1 MPLGHT
7 AAHRGKRVLVILR
20 DGTRLVDRFEERND
34 RQVRLRKHGWID
46 KEDLR
51 SLSIYRESS
60 DRAAGTGRR
69 KT

>member
-1 MPLGHT
+1 VPLGHT
-7 AAHRGKRVLVILR
+7 AARRGKRVLVILR

-34 RQVRLRKHGWID
+34 RQVRLREHGWIA
-46 KEDLR
+46 K
-51 SLSIYRESS
+51 SS

>member
-1 MPLGHT
+1 
-7 AAHRGKRVLVILR
+7 VILR

-34 RQVRLRKHGWID
+34 RQVRLREHGWIA